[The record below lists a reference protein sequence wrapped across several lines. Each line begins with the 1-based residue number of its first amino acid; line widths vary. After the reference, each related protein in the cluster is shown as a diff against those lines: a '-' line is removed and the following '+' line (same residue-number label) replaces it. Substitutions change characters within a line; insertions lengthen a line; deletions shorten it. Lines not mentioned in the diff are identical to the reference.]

1 MPLGVL
7 VLKPMDINNFKLIF
21 SIALVILLFL
31 VLYSSDIYN
40 YKVFF
45 RIAIIVLGVLV
56 L

>member
-1 MPLGVL
+1 MPLGIL
-7 VLKPMDINNFKLIF
+7 VLKPVDINNFKVIF
-21 SIALVILLFL
+21 RIALVILVFL

-45 RIAIIVLGVLV
+45 RIAIIVLVVLG

>member
-7 VLKPMDINNFKLIF
+7 VLKPVGINNFKLIF